1 MKGSTKDRQE
11 KYKNKK
17 REKGKHT
24 NMKHIK
30 REKYE

>member
-11 KYKNKK
+11 KYKTKEHNKG
-17 REKGKHT
+17 EYI

-30 REKYE
+30 RKK

>member
-1 MKGSTKDRQE
+1 MKESTKDRQE
-11 KYKNKK
+11 KYKYKK
-17 REKGKHT
+17 HEKGKCT